1 MPTVGVKRDLLFK
14 ALGKTYTDE
23 EFDELCFEFGLE
35 LDEITSEK
43 EIISREQ
50 GDSKASGASDVI
62 LYKIDVPANRYD
74 LLCLEGLVRGLQVF
88 KNKLE
93 APRYRRV
100 RPASGES
107 QRLIITKETAAVRPH
122 AVAAVL
128 RNITFTQERY
138 DSFIELQEKLHQNIC
153 RKRSLV
159 AIGTHDLDTIDGP
172 FTYTAKAPA
181 QINFKPL
188 NQTKEY
194 SATELMS
201 LYKTDSH
208 LRHYLHIIEDK
219 PVYPV
224 IYDSNGIV
232 LSMPPII
239 NGDHSKISLRTK
251 NVFIECTATDL
262 TKAKIVLDMMVT
274 MFSEYCA
281 QPFTVEEAEVVY
293 PDGKTCIYPEL
304 AYRTEKLS
312 SEFINRKVGINES
325 TEKIAQLLTQM
336 CLKSKATGAGDEIEV
351 EIPPTRSDVIHTCD
365 IMEDAAIAY
374 GFNNIIRTTPRT
386 YTVANQFP
394 INKLTELLRQDL
406 AAAGFT
412 EALNFALCSKED
424 IADKLG
430 KKIEDT
436 KAIHISN
443 PKTAEFQVAR
453 TTLLPGLL
461 KTIAANR
468 KMPLPLKLFEISDV
482 VLKDETKDVG
492 ARNSRRFCAVYYS
505 KSPGF
510 EVIHGLLDRTMQLLE
525 VRPGPGEGYSIKAA
539 DDCTFFPG
547 RCAEIFARGQ
557 RVGRL
562 GVLHPDV
569 ITRFELTM
577 PCSALELDLQPFL
590 GHTAE
595 ISLSHDVPL
604 KETKIHKFL
613 TNPGSSESSVLTTPT
628 STKTTFGDMSTQAGL
643 KSLNNFLADK
653 SYIEGFSASQ
663 ADVAVFEAIPVSP
676 PSNLC
681 HLLRWY
687 NHAKSFYPQRSNL
700 PVSKSQYVIPNHT
713 QNIPNPTQNNL
724 GCSNDED
731 DDLDLF
737 GSDDEDEEAEKIKQQ
752 RLAEYAARKA
762 KKPALIA
769 KSSIL
774 LDVKPWDD
782 ETDMVKMEEC
792 VRSVE
797 MEGLLWGQSKLVPV
811 GYGIKKLQIGC
822 VVEDDKVG
830 TDMLEEAITAF
841 EDYVQSVDVAAF
853 NKI

>member
-1 MPTVGVKRDLLFK
+1 MPTVGIKRDLLFK
-14 ALGKTYTDE
+14 ALGRTYTDE

-43 EIISREQ
+43 EIVSREQ
-50 GDSKASGASDVI
+50 GDTKASDASDVI

-93 APRYRRV
+93 APRYRRISPV
-100 RPASGES
+100 NGDP
-107 QRLIITKETAAVRPH
+107 QKLIITKETAAVRPF

-159 AIGTHDLDTIDGP
+159 AIGTHDLDTISGP
-172 FTYTAKAPA
+172 FTYTAKPPGD
-181 QINFKPL
+181 ISFKPL

-194 SATELMS
+194 TATELMS

-219 PVYPV
+219 PVYPI

-239 NGDHSKISLRTK
+239 NGDHSKITLQTK

-274 MFSEYCA
+274 MFSEYCS

-304 AYRTEKLS
+304 AYRKEKLS
-312 SEFINRKVGINES
+312 GEFINRKVGINES
-325 TEKIAQLLTQM
+325 TEKIAQLLTRM
-336 CLKSKATGAGDEIEV
+336 CLLSRATGVGDEIEV
-351 EIPPTRSDVIHTCD
+351 EIPPTRSDVIHACD

-374 GFNNIIRTTPRT
+374 GFNNITRTTPRA

-394 INKLTELLRQDL
+394 LNKLTELLRQDL

-412 EALNFALCSKED
+412 EALNFALCSEED

-430 KKIEDT
+430 KKISET
-436 KAIHISN
+436 RAAHISN

-468 KMPLPLKLFEISDV
+468 KMPLPLKLFEVSDV

-492 ARNSRRFCAVYYS
+492 ARNSRRFCAVYYN

-525 VRPGPGEGYSIKAA
+525 VKSARGEGYHIQAA
-539 DDCTFFPG
+539 DDSTFFPG
-547 RCAEIFARGQ
+547 RCAEIIVRGKT
-557 RVGRL
+557 VGRL

-569 ITRFELTM
+569 INRFELTM
-577 PCSALELDLQPFL
+577 PCSAMEIDIEPFL

-595 ISLSHDVPL
+595 TLLTHDVPMQEVI
-604 KETKIHKFL
+604 KHKFP
-613 TNPGSSESSVLTTPT
+613 TPDESQQAPVSRPT
-628 STKTTFGDMSTQAGL
+628 STKTVFGDVSTQVGL
-643 KSLNNFLADK
+643 KALNDFLADK
-653 SYIEGFSASQ
+653 SYMEGFAASQ
-663 ADVAVFEAIPVSP
+663 ADMTVFDAIPSP
-676 PSNLC
+676 PSLTFC
-681 HLLRWY
+681 HLRRWY
-687 NHAKSFYPQRSNL
+687 NHIKSFQRERARL
-700 PVSKSQYVIPNHT
+700 PAAKRQFVLPAAPAAST
-713 QNIPNPTQNNL
+713 NNA
-724 GCSNDED
+724 SD
-731 DDLDLF
+731 DDDIDLF
-737 GSDDEDEEAEKIKQQ
+737 GSDDEAESAEAARVKER
-752 RLAEYAARKA
+752 RLAEYAAKKS

-782 ETDMVKMEEC
+782 ETDMAKLEEC
-792 VRSVE
+792 VRSVS
-797 MEGLLWGQSKLVPV
+797 MDGLLWGQSKLVPV

-830 TDMLEEAITAF
+830 TDLLEEAITAF